1 MTTLDVFRAPESVA
15 VVGATDNPAKWGH
28 WLARGAV
35 AGAHRRRVHLVNTRG
50 GQVLDHPA
58 LPDLDA
64 LPEVPDLVAF
74 AVPAAALA
82 AWCLPSRR
90 ARCARAA
97 RDHRGR
103 RGRGRDR

>member
-50 GQVLDHPA
+50 GQVLDRPA
-58 LPDLDA
+58 LLTSTRCPRF
-64 LPEVPDLVAF
+64 PISSP
-74 AVPAAALA
+74 
-82 AWCLPSRR
+82 LPSLPPPW
-90 ARCARAA
+90 
-97 RDHRGR
+97 
-103 RGRGRDR
+103 